1 MEPPAPPRTTAL
13 LVALVV
19 LGAVLRMVWIV
30 RNGASFDESFTAM
43 IGRQPLGSVFDALR
57 STDSHPPLDYLLRLP
72 AARAGAGDLV
82 MRLPSFVFSVASL
95 GLFVWWMRTRRV
107 AGVVGSR

>member
-1 MEPPAPPRTTAL
+1 MTLIDRARLEQLPDVEQVAEPPAPPRTTAL

-43 IGRQPLGSVFDALR
+43 IGRHPLGSVFDALR

-72 AARAGAGDLV
+72 ARVRAPAI
-82 MRLPSFVFSVASL
+82 S
-95 GLFVWWMRTRRV
+95 
-107 AGVVGSR
+107 

>member
-1 MEPPAPPRTTAL
+1 
-13 LVALVV
+13 
-19 LGAVLRMVWIV
+19 
-30 RNGASFDESFTAM
+30 M

-95 GLFVWWMRTRRV
+95 GLFRVVDADAPGGGRRH
-107 AGVVGSR
+107 GSR